1 MKRWE
6 WALLTEGVAVMIA
19 MVMPVTPSKTGS
31 DWSLAEIVYS
41 EPTYLQEVF
50 VYFVFTNLLVLIV
63 GAAVVL
69 WVRLQEKGQP

>member
-6 WALLTEGVAVMIA
+6 WLLLIEGVAVMIA

-31 DWSLAEIVYS
+31 DWSLAELVYS

-50 VYFVFTNLLVLIV
+50 VNFVFTNVLILVV
-63 GAAVVL
+63 GAAVIL
-69 WVRLQEKGQP
+69 WVRLQEKRRP